1 MAKKKQ
7 EQQEQSQDEH
17 VMAVLDKRTN
27 KTAVISKMNEQDG
40 CIEVVPPDKKN
51 NSSFLKLDRTTPLEL
66 FFTNFKNQYQNPT
79 SFSFFLVPLVML
91 DKVLNAVIQIRKGE
105 DPGPEGKKMVEN
117 CELNDEGRIAKL
129 ARRYKFDEHQL
140 PWKDLNALGL
150 DKETLFN
157 NHCMGELLK
166 GRITSTALPI
176 SKEINGE
183 RKNLGEACFMCVKGA
198 DGKVELKTLTR
209 LDKPQYD
216 LPVYKGV
223 FTDEEKNKL
232 AETGTLGGIKEMKD
246 TLTGNVCKC
255 YVSFHEST
263 NRIITM
269 PVDAIKIPDYIYGK
283 RLDDK
288 QKQILA
294 SGGEVPINVVRNF
307 DGVHGHGDDTVGG
320 LVETDIAFADI
331 SGKQLKVNDTILGA
345 KITPE
350 QKKILENHGM
360 VFIENMRNPKTRQLF
375 SDDVRFS
382 NKSNNLLIGRNAR
395 EYKPVVENQK
405 NDRKKETRQTARHV
419 VSPRPQARKSSLSFS

>member
-27 KTAVISKMNEQDG
+27 KTAVISKMNEQDRS
-40 CIEVVPPDKKN
+40 IEVVPPDKKN
-51 NSSFLKLDRTTPLEL
+51 NNSFLKLDRTTPLEL

-79 SFSFFLVPLVML
+79 SFSFFLVPLAVL
-91 DKVLNAVIQIRKGE
+91 DKTLNAVIQIRKGE
-105 DPGPEGKKMVEN
+105 DHGPDGKKLVEN
-117 CELNDEGRIAKL
+117 SELNDEGRIAKL

-183 RKNLGEACFMCVKGA
+183 KKDLGEACFMCVKGA

-223 FTDEEKNKL
+223 FTDEEKDKL

-294 SGGEVPINVVRNF
+294 SGGEVPINDIQRKN
-307 DGVHGHGDDTVGG
+307 DTMLSGVAYVDPTIR
-320 LVETDIAFADI
+320 DIAFKQSD
-331 SGKQLKVNDTILGA
+331 KQLKVNDTILGA

-395 EYKPVVENQK
+395 EYKPAVENPK
-405 NDRKKETRQTARHV
+405 NDRKQETKQTARHV
-419 VSPRPQARKSSLSFS
+419 VSPRPQARKNSLSFS

>member
-40 CIEVVPPDKKN
+40 SIEVVPSDKKN
-51 NSSFLKLDRTTPLEL
+51 SNSFLKLDRTSPLEL
-66 FFTNFKNQYQNPT
+66 FFTNFKNQYENPT
-79 SFSFFLVPLVML
+79 SFSFFLIPFALL
-91 DKVLNAVIQIRKGE
+91 EKTLNAVIQIRKGE
-105 DPGPEGKKMVEN
+105 DPGADGKKLVEN
-117 CELNDEGRIAKL
+117 SELNDEGRIAKL

-183 RKNLGEACFMCVKGA
+183 KKNMGEACFMCVKGA

-216 LPVYKGV
+216 LPIYKGV

-255 YVSFHEST
+255 YVSFHEAT
-263 NRIITM
+263 NRVITM

-288 QKQILA
+288 QKQLLA
-294 SGGEVPINVVRNF
+294 SGGELPVNDIQRKN
-307 DGVHGHGDDTVGG
+307 DTMLSGVAYDDPTIR
-320 LVETDIAFADI
+320 DIAFKQSD
-331 SGKQLKVNDTILGA
+331 KQLKVNDTILGA
-345 KITPE
+345 KISPE

-360 VFIENMRNPKTRQLF
+360 VFIENMRNPKTKQLF

-395 EYKPVVENQK
+395 EYKPAVENQK
-405 NDRKKETRQTARHV
+405 NDKKKETKQTARHV
-419 VSPRPQARKSSLSFS
+419 VSSRPQARKSSLSFS

>member
-17 VMAVLDKRTN
+17 VMAILDKRTN

-40 CIEVVPPDKKN
+40 SIEVVPPDKKN
-51 NSSFLKLDRTTPLEL
+51 NNSFLKLDRTTPLEL

-105 DPGPEGKKMVEN
+105 DPGPDGKKMVEN

-157 NHCMGELLK
+157 NHCIGELLK

-183 RKNLGEACFMCVKGA
+183 RKDLGEACFMCVKGA

-223 FTDEEKNKL
+223 FTDEEKDKL

-294 SGGEVPINVVRNF
+294 SGGEVPINDIQRKN
-307 DGVHGHGDDTVGG
+307 DTMLSGVAYVDPTIR
-320 LVETDIAFADI
+320 DIAFKQSD
-331 SGKQLKVNDTILGA
+331 KQLKVSDTILGA

-395 EYKPVVENQK
+395 EYKPAVENPK
-405 NDRKKETRQTARHV
+405 NDRKQETKQTARHV
-419 VSPRPQARKSSLSFS
+419 VSPRPQARKNSLSFS

>member
-40 CIEVVPPDKKN
+40 SIEVVPPDKKN
-51 NSSFLKLDRTTPLEL
+51 NNSFLKLDRTTPLEL

-79 SFSFFLVPLVML
+79 SFSFFLVPLAVL
-91 DKVLNAVIQIRKGE
+91 DKTLNAVIQIRKGE
-105 DPGPEGKKMVEN
+105 DPGPDGKKLVEN
-117 CELNDEGRIAKL
+117 SELNDEGRIAKL

-183 RKNLGEACFMCVKGA
+183 KKDLGEACFMCVKGA

-223 FTDEEKNKL
+223 FTDDKL

-294 SGGEVPINVVRNF
+294 SGGEVPINDIQRKN
-307 DGVHGHGDDTVGG
+307 DTMLSGVAYVDPTIR
-320 LVETDIAFADI
+320 DIAFKQSD
-331 SGKQLKVNDTILGA
+331 KQLKVSDTILGA

-395 EYKPVVENQK
+395 EYKPAVENPK
-405 NDRKKETRQTARHV
+405 NDRKQETKQTAHHV
-419 VSPRPQARKSSLSFS
+419 VSPRPQARKNSLSFS

>member
-40 CIEVVPPDKKN
+40 SIEVVPPDKKN
-51 NSSFLKLDRTTPLEL
+51 NNSFLKLDRTTPLEL

-79 SFSFFLVPLVML
+79 SFSFFLVPLAVL
-91 DKVLNAVIQIRKGE
+91 DKTLNAVIQIRKGE
-105 DPGPEGKKMVEN
+105 DSGPDGKKLVEN
-117 CELNDEGRIAKL
+117 SELNDEGRIAKL

-183 RKNLGEACFMCVKGA
+183 KKDLGEACFMCVKGA

-223 FTDEEKNKL
+223 FTDEEKDKL

-294 SGGEVPINVVRNF
+294 SGGEVPINDIQRKN
-307 DGVHGHGDDTVGG
+307 DTMLSGVAYVDPTIR
-320 LVETDIAFADI
+320 DIAFKQSD
-331 SGKQLKVNDTILGA
+331 KQLKVSDTILGA

-395 EYKPVVENQK
+395 EYKPAVENPK
-405 NDRKKETRQTARHV
+405 NDRKQETKQTARHV
-419 VSPRPQARKSSLSFS
+419 VSPRPQARKNSLSFS

>member
-17 VMAVLDKRTN
+17 VMAILDKRTN

-40 CIEVVPPDKKN
+40 SIEVVPPDKKN
-51 NSSFLKLDRTTPLEL
+51 NNSFLKLDRTTPLKL

-79 SFSFFLVPLVML
+79 SFSFFLVPLAML

-105 DPGPEGKKMVEN
+105 DPGPDGKKMVEN

-183 RKNLGEACFMCVKGA
+183 RKDLGEACFMCVKGA

-288 QKQILA
+288 QKLILA
-294 SGGEVPINVVRNF
+294 SGGEVPINDIQRKN
-307 DGVHGHGDDTVGG
+307 DTMLSGVAYVDPTIR
-320 LVETDIAFADI
+320 DIAFRQSD
-331 SGKQLKVNDTILGA
+331 KQLKVNDTILGA

-395 EYKPVVENQK
+395 EYKPAVENQK
-405 NDRKKETRQTARHV
+405 NDRKKEAKQTARHV